1 MTEVYCAI
9 EQMSNCCET
18 PDIGSDIDV
27 ASECGD
33 EAHAECESLEQAKE
47 SRYKGVISG
56 YKGL

>member
-33 EAHAECESLEQAKE
+33 EAHAACESLEQASEFGKK
-47 SRYKGVISG
+47 S
-56 YKGL
+56 L

>member
-9 EQMSNCCET
+9 EQMSNCYET

-33 EAHAECESLEQAKE
+33 EAHAECESLEQASEFGK
-47 SRYKGVISG
+47 KVVI
-56 YKGL
+56 KGL